1 VNACDALDRR
11 GIGAARGLRRR
22 RCAHGNFGTTTRE
35 TMLRR
40 GACASIALLE
50 DSSGFCK
57 EMHVF
62 ELSR

>member
-1 VNACDALDRR
+1 MNAGDARDGRV
-11 GIGAARGLRRR
+11 IGAAGGLRRR
-22 RCAHGNFGTTTRE
+22 RCAHGNFGSTIRD

-50 DSSGFCK
+50 DCSGFCK